1 MNKALLIILLAI
13 SAQYSSNPA
22 YAANQLGL
30 LSSTPSNQK
39 YTIGEFPMLSD
50 LTFTSDIEKS
60 SLEISLYKNT
70 QNNED
75 KQNTKSIKHK
85 NLEYS
90 YLYELKKTVTNA
102 SYLAN
107 FITPELTEG
116 KYLISWRVNQCT
128 GDCLVQSYDSE
139 KRKDAAKAFPENGVI
154 IFEVFD
160 NDINTNFKFT
170 KSLLILFFPILILFL
185 ILIKK
190 ITPRLRGVIS
200 K

>member
-1 MNKALLIILLAI
+1 
-13 SAQYSSNPA
+13 
-22 YAANQLGL
+22 
-30 LSSTPSNQK
+30 
-39 YTIGEFPMLSD
+39 MLSD

-128 GDCLVQSYDSE
+128 DDCLVQSYDSE

-170 KSLLILFFPILILFL
+170 KSLYILIFPILILFL

-190 ITPRLRGVIS
+190 ITPRRRGVIS

>member
-1 MNKALLIILLAI
+1 VNKALLIILLAI

-22 YAANQLGL
+22 YAANELGL

-139 KRKDAAKAFPENGVI
+139 KRKDAAKAFPENGFI
-154 IFEVFD
+154 LFEVFD

-170 KSLLILFFPILILFL
+170 KSLYILFFPILILFL

>member
-1 MNKALLIILLAI
+1 VNKALLIILLAI

>member
-1 MNKALLIILLAI
+1 VNKALLIILLAI

-22 YAANQLGL
+22 YAANELGL

-107 FITPELTEG
+107 FITPELTDG

-139 KRKDAAKAFPENGVI
+139 KRKNAAKAFPENGVI
-154 IFEVFD
+154 IFEV
-160 NDINTNFKFT
+160 NDKNAKTTFTITKF
-170 KSLLILFFPILILFL
+170 LLIIMLIFLLLFFIYF
-185 ILIKK
+185 KK
-190 ITPRLRGVIS
+190 ITPRKRGVIS

>member
-1 MNKALLIILLAI
+1 VNKVLLIIFLAI

-22 YAANQLGL
+22 YAANELGL
-30 LSSTPSNQK
+30 LSSTPGNQK

-60 SLEISLYKNT
+60 SLEIFLYKNT

-154 IFEVFD
+154 VFEVFD
-160 NDINTNFKFT
+160 NDITTNFKFT
-170 KSLLILFFPILILFL
+170 KSLYILIFPILILFL

>member
-1 MNKALLIILLAI
+1 MNKVLLIIFLAI

-22 YAANQLGL
+22 YAANELGL
-30 LSSTPSNQK
+30 LSSTPGNQK

-60 SLEISLYKNT
+60 SLEIFLYKNT

-154 IFEVFD
+154 VFEVFD
-160 NDINTNFKFT
+160 NDITTNFKFT
-170 KSLLILFFPILILFL
+170 KSLYILIFPILILFL

>member
-22 YAANQLGL
+22 YAANELGL

-70 QNNED
+70 QSNGV

-90 YLYELKKTVTNA
+90 YLSELKKTVTNA

-107 FITPELTEG
+107 FITPELTVG

-139 KRKDAAKAFPENGVI
+139 TRRDAAKAFPENGI
-154 IFEVFD
+154 ILFEVFE
-160 NDINTNFKFT
+160 NDINANFKVT
-170 KSLLILFFPILILFL
+170 KFLYILIIPILFIFL

-190 ITPRLRGVIS
+190 ITPRKRGVIS

>member
-13 SAQYSSNPA
+13 SAHYSSNPA
-22 YAANQLGL
+22 FAANELGL

-170 KSLLILFFPILILFL
+170 KSLYIFIFPILVLFL

>member
-1 MNKALLIILLAI
+1 
-13 SAQYSSNPA
+13 
-22 YAANQLGL
+22 
-30 LSSTPSNQK
+30 
-39 YTIGEFPMLSD
+39 MLSD
-50 LTFTSDIEKS
+50 LTFTSDIEQS
-60 SLEISLYKNT
+60 SLEISLYKNM
-70 QNNED
+70 QNNGS
-75 KQNTKSIKHK
+75 KQNTKSITHK
-85 NLEYS
+85 NLKYS

-139 KRKDAAKAFPENGVI
+139 IRREAAKAFPENGI
-154 IFEVFD
+154 ILFEVFE
-160 NDINTNFKFT
+160 NDINTNFKVT
-170 KSLLILFFPILILFL
+170 KLLYILIVPILFIFL

-190 ITPRLRGVIS
+190 IAPRKRGAIS

>member
-1 MNKALLIILLAI
+1 VNKALLIILLAI
-13 SAQYSSNPA
+13 SAHYSSNPA
-22 YAANQLGL
+22 FAANELGL

-170 KSLLILFFPILILFL
+170 KSLYIFIFPILVLFL

>member
-1 MNKALLIILLAI
+1 MNKALLIVLLAI
-13 SAQYSSNPA
+13 SAQYSSNSA
-22 YAANQLGL
+22 NAANELGL
-30 LSSTPSNQK
+30 LSSTPSNSK
-39 YTIGEFPMLSD
+39 YTTAEFPMLSD

-70 QNNED
+70 QNNGG

-116 KYLISWRVNQCT
+116 KYLIFWRVDQCT

-139 KRKDAAKAFPENGVI
+139 TRRAAAKAFPVNGI
-154 IFEVFD
+154 ILFEVSD
-160 NDINTNFKFT
+160 KKANTTFT
-170 KSLLILFFPILILFL
+170 LTKYIFITMPIFLLLFFIYF
-185 ILIKK
+185 KK
-190 ITPRLRGVIS
+190 ITPRFRGVIS

>member
-1 MNKALLIILLAI
+1 VNKALLIILLAI
-13 SAQYSSNPA
+13 SAQYSSNPV
-22 YAANQLGL
+22 YAANELGL
-30 LSSTPSNQK
+30 ISSTPSNQK

-170 KSLLILFFPILILFL
+170 KSLYILIFPILILFL

-190 ITPRLRGVIS
+190 ITPRRRGVIS